1 MVFIPDQFKMEWEL
15 EGGILG
21 EVIWTQSF
29 SPTDCDYTKPA
40 LTAANLAD
48 NPG

>member
-1 MVFIPDQFKMEWEL
+1 MEWEL

-29 SPTDCDYTKPA
+29 SPTDCDFFWNGVTNSYSKPA
-40 LTAANLAD
+40 DIAVNH
-48 NPG
+48 PG